1 MKKLILVGLLSV
13 GVACAN
19 ETEKCTS
26 ETCMTF
32 YKEANRFQSLFERL
46 FHIDDE
52 GTVILVGQQFEKM
65 CNAFIELT
73 PKDIKMLEK
82 QGAIKASIMAENCA
96 NPDKMVEKFL
106 NKLDE

>member
-13 GVACAN
+13 VVACAN

-32 YKEANRFQSLFERL
+32 YKEANRFESLFERL
-46 FHIDDE
+46 FHVDDE

-82 QGAIKASIMAENCA
+82 QGAIKASIIAENCA
-96 NPDKMVEKFL
+96 NPNKMVEKFL